1 MGLIAT
7 LSVVYTPPHHTLTD
21 DTYILYKTLHRRSQG
36 AFACTYTMQCIE
48 NLWQFGCSL
57 LMNNPYCAV
66 AESILKLCPSLSL
79 AGLLAHTT
87 HKTCIY
93 TNTYIHTEQPI
104 RSHFNELGY
113 VCSTDDL
120 GYPCKLFVEVIELCH
135 LHCSFH
141 AVSCTHWHIISC
153 KGHQNTAW
161 TSGCFLGHRHN
172 SMHVCMHWPCES
184 QLGQWYMLMCTHTC
198 WCYTHKHYL
207 L

>member
-1 MGLIAT
+1 
-7 LSVVYTPPHHTLTD
+7 
-21 DTYILYKTLHRRSQG
+21 
-36 AFACTYTMQCIE
+36 MQCIE

-57 LMNNPYCAV
+57 LTNNPYCAV

-153 KGHQNTAW
+153 NGHQNTAW
-161 TSGCFLGHRHN
+161 TSECSLGHMTSQYACAHALTMWKPIR
-172 SMHVCMHWPCES
+172 SMIHADV
-184 QLGQWYMLMCTHTC
+184 CTHTC
-198 WCYTHKHYL
+198 WC
-207 L
+207 